1 LQVDQD
7 FIDALK
13 DKLSSFRLDP
23 YSTYFNCQNEA
34 EALGVYQWNK
44 AVSTAFYPLLQAV
57 EVTLRNSIHNA
68 ARLHFSGN
76 SDWFRMNR
84 FPNAKKY
91 VVKNIYKYRGDWVTP
106 TPTANDAVSKLTFG
120 FWVTLLT
127 STYDDPVNNSQL
139 WPTLIPTAFP
149 NASGY
154 KATRSYIHER
164 FELIKNFRNRIS
176 HHEPLWKIQDVID
189 GGGVILRAAPTTPEE
204 SIARLQ
210 EYIDVTLEAL
220 KWLSIERHEF
230 LVSSGVEE
238 HLRAVCSLDALE
250 KHQGITNHSY
260 NFNKFKSEMIM
271 KKINND
277 SISGFYSLRT
287 SPKGVFKGETL
298 TLDVRHLKSPKY
310 SITLP

>member
-1 LQVDQD
+1 MQVDQD

-23 YSTYFNCQNEA
+23 YSAYFNCQNEA

-76 SDWFRMNR
+76 SEWFRMNK
-84 FPNAKKY
+84 FQNAKKY
-91 VVKNIYKYRGDWVTP
+91 VVRNVYKFRGVLVTP
-106 TPTANDAVSKLTFG
+106 TPTANDVVSKLTFG

-127 STYDDPVNNSQL
+127 STYDDPVNNNLL
-139 WPTLIPTAFP
+139 WPTLIPTTFP

-154 KATRSYIHER
+154 KATRSFIHER
-164 FELIKNFRNRIS
+164 FEFIKDFRNRIS
-176 HHEPLWKIQDVID
+176 HHEPLWKIQNIID

-204 SIARLQ
+204 SIVRLQ

-220 KWLSIERHEF
+220 KWLSLERHEF

-238 HLRAVCSLDALE
+238 HLRSVCSLDALE
-250 KHQGITNHSY
+250 IHQGITNRSY

-271 KKINND
+271 KKINED

-287 SPKGVFKGETL
+287 SPKGVFKGEIL
-298 TLDVRHLKSPKY
+298 TLDIRHLKPPKY
-310 SITLP
+310 SIILP